1 MRGMKSIN
9 KQSGPF
15 LAFDAQWF
23 ARHQRGLLWLC
34 NAPLVRLWFRWILR
48 IHRDLPTS
56 TRIAQI
62 RPNCIT
68 YGARRTAEGVELKT
82 DFRAHVKF
90 AKRIYYAFRPLWW
103 AIHFWDW
110 LVADRFLP
118 QLSYGFDT
126 LTAYPAAGAS
136 SPVDGIAGRFSS
148 NSSLSTLRSSAGTY
162 SSATDSPF
170 LLLSVG
176 GSTTNLFAGCYRF
189 IMCFDT
195 SALTAGATLSS
206 AVLSLYG
213 RSGSTNG
220 LGSDNIHIV
229 ASTPA
234 STSSLSTSDYN
245 QLGTTS
251 FGSMAYGSWS
261 GSAYNDIT
269 LNSSGLSNIS
279 KTSISKFGSTL
290 GWDLNNSF
298 TGTWVAFG
306 TTGYN
311 FNSADTAGTSSDPK
325 LVVTYTMA
333 STARNGDF
341 FFPFAGV

>member
-1 MRGMKSIN
+1 MKSIN

-48 IHRDLPTS
+48 IHRDLPVTE
-56 TRIAQI
+56 RIIEI

-126 LTAYPAAGAS
+126 LTAYPAAGAN
-136 SPVDGIAGRFSS
+136 SPMDGLVQRGGVNESFSTIRAG
-148 NSSLSTLRSSAGTY
+148 AGNVGA
-162 SSATDSPF
+162 ATP
-170 LLLSVG
+170 
-176 GSTTNLFAGCYRF
+176 TTNEALLRGSSTSNQFDYLTRS
-189 IMCFDT
+189 IICFDT
-195 SALTAGATLSS
+195 SALTASASISS
-206 AVLSLYG
+206 AVFSGYG
-213 RSGSTNG
+213 SSKSNG
-220 LGSDNIHIV
+220 LGSADIHIC
-229 ASTPA
+229 AATPA
-234 STSSLSTSDYN
+234 ATDAIVAADFSQLGSTSFANVTYASFSTTGYN
-245 QLGTTS
+245 N
-251 FGSMAYGSWS
+251 F
-261 GSAYNDIT
+261 T
-269 LNSSGLSNIS
+269 LNASGISNIS
-279 KTSISKFGSTL
+279 KTGVSKFGYRLS
-290 GWDLNNSF
+290 WDINNSF
-298 TGTWVAFG
+298 TGTWGSFQSS
-306 TTGYN
+306 TLYIR
-311 FNSADTAGTSSDPK
+311 SADQTGTSQDPT
-325 LVVTYTMA
+325 LVVTYTLA
-333 STARNGDF
+333 NPARNGDF